1 MSLRTIAAIACVYVA
16 VFGLP
21 DIQLPSISPSAP
33 ERPDVDKPS
42 AALQEAVADV
52 AAICERMSTFD
63 RLVWMST
70 WEDCSA
76 IVAGEDEDVSVTFDN
91 TLGMRLFTDSTFQ
104 VAWNRLANASGK
116 YRGLGE
122 AVEKAFTNVIGNEVR
137 PWSGELAD
145 DAIELYD
152 ALAWAGARSE

>member
-1 MSLRTIAAIACVYVA
+1 MNLRTIVALGAIYVA

-21 DIQLPSISPSAP
+21 DVQLPTPSAP
-33 ERPDVDKPS
+33 ERPTVEKPS
-42 AALQEAVADV
+42 AELQEAVADV
-52 AAICERMSTFD
+52 ASICERMNTFD

-91 TLGMRLFTDSTFQ
+91 TLGLRLFTDSTFQ

-116 YRGLGE
+116 YRGLAE

-137 PWSGELAD
+137 QWSAEVAGD
-145 DAIELYD
+145 VIDLYD
-152 ALAWAGARSE
+152 ALAWAGARSD